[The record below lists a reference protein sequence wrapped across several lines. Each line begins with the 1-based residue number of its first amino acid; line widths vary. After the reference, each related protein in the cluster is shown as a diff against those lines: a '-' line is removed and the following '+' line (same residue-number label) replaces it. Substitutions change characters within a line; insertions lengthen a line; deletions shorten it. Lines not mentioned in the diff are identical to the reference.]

1 MTTARK
7 PNHKKLTSRLV
18 LQTLGVIVAATYLLA
33 AGSTLLGQLVPL
45 KYTLVVFIIG
55 AVGIFLL
62 VRALFARHT
71 SRIKRA
77 VLAAMAV
84 IVTVCCLGL
93 ISFNWSLLSFLH
105 GIQPTDYATETYSI
119 IAEKDRN
126 ITLKTAKTAGLI
138 ETDPYLSDVKT
149 GLATKTAATPRDQQ
163 NTTELMTALED
174 DKTDTA
180 VLSSGYMDLI
190 QDTYPK
196 YDSNIEILATFT
208 IRVENGAVVAPNVDT
223 SKPFVVY
230 ISGID
235 TYGPIASVSRSDVNM
250 LAVINPITHEILL
263 VNTPRDYYVQL
274 HGTTGIRDK
283 LTHAGI
289 YGIDMS
295 RQTLEDLYD
304 TKVDY
309 YVRVNF
315 TSLVKLV
322 DTLGGI
328 TVYSDYSFK
337 SFNQG
342 ENQLDGKQALE
353 FARERYSFSEGDRQR
368 GKNQQKVIEA
378 IVAKISEPSSVL
390 RYRGILS
397 DLSSSLQTN
406 VNESSISSLVNA
418 QLDNMK
424 RWDVESISVD
434 GTGATAGT
442 YSMGSLPLYVMEP
455 DQGSVDEAKVK
466 INSYLER

>member
-1 MTTARK
+1 MTTAKK
-7 PNHKKLTSRLV
+7 PNQKRLTSRLV
-18 LQTLGVIVAATYLLA
+18 LQILGVIVAVTYLLA
-33 AGSTLLGQLVPL
+33 AVSTLLGQLVPL
-45 KYTLVVFIIG
+45 KYSLVAFMLG
-55 AVGIFLL
+55 AIGIFLL
-62 VRALFARHT
+62 VRALFAKHT
-71 SRIKRA
+71 SRTKQG
-77 VLAAMAV
+77 VLATMAV
-84 IVTVCCLGL
+84 IVMVCCLGL
-93 ISFNWSLLSFLH
+93 ISFNWSLLSFLR
-105 GIQPTDYATETYSI
+105 GIQPADYATETYSI

-126 ITLKTAKTAGLI
+126 MTLKSAKTAGLI
-138 ETDPYLSDVKT
+138 ATDPYLSDVKT

-163 NTTELMTALED
+163 NTTELMTALESD
-174 DKTDTA
+174 QTDTA

-190 QDTYPK
+190 DGTYPK
-196 YDSNIEILATFT
+196 YESNIEILATFT
-208 IRVENGAVVAPNVDT
+208 IRVKNGVAAVPNVDT
-223 SKPFVVY
+223 TKPFVVY

-274 HGTTGIRDK
+274 HGTTGVRDK

-304 TKVDY
+304 TKIDY

-328 TVYSDYSFK
+328 TVSSDYAFK
-337 SFNQG
+337 SFTRG
-342 ENQLDGKQALE
+342 SNQLNGTQALE
-353 FARERYSFSEGDRQR
+353 FSRERYSFTEGDRQR

-378 IVAKISEPSSVL
+378 IIAKISEPSNIV
-390 RYRGILS
+390 RYRSILS
-397 DLSSSLQTN
+397 ALENSLQTN
-406 VNESSISSLVNA
+406 VNESSISSLVSA
-418 QLDNMK
+418 QLDSMK

-434 GTGATAGT
+434 GSSATAST
-442 YSMGSLPLYVMEP
+442 YSMGNLPLYVMEP
-455 DQGSVDEAKVK
+455 NQTSVDKAKAK
-466 INSYLER
+466 IQSYLE